1 MTLLLFFKKFF
12 KFFLDK
18 TVLLLYICITVRAEK
33 KRYFDIKVEIKS
45 ALPVYEQIKRALKIA
60 ILSGRLEEGDQLMS
74 IRELALKLQI
84 NPNTIIKVYYQLE
97 IEGFAASRPG
107 AGYFVKLDS
116 KKLQKERSELFEKA
130 TDEYISKITD
140 MGYSLEDIIQ
150 EISLKKKEGS

>member
-1 MTLLLFFKKFF
+1 MR
-12 KFFLDK
+12 
-18 TVLLLYICITVRAEK
+18 VEK
-33 KRYFDIKVEIKS
+33 RKYFDIKVDVKS
-45 ALPVYEQIKRALKIA
+45 ALPVYEQVKRALKIA

-97 IEGFAASRPG
+97 MEGFVASRPG

-116 KKLQKERSELFEKA
+116 KKLQKERRELFEKA

-140 MGYSLEDIIQ
+140 MGYSWDDSIQ
-150 EISLKKKEGS
+150 EIQLRKKEGS